1 MEARENLRGSGILLS
16 ISSLPS
22 PYGIGTLGR
31 EAYNFVDL
39 LGDLKQK
46 YWQVLPVGPT
56 IFGDS
61 PYQPSSGCAGNI
73 YFIDLDK
80 LVDEGLLEKE
90 EILGYNWG
98 TDESEIDYAAL
109 HQNRCKI
116 LQKAFERF
124 DTNAQE
130 FQDFVKKQSE
140 WLEQYALFMTLKTD
154 NLYKNWSEWSSEY
167 RNPQTVAL
175 EKYQKKNYNT
185 ITFWKFC
192 QYKFFEQ
199 WEDLKNYANSKGVYI
214 IGDISFY
221 VGYDSVDVWAERQLF
236 MMSANDTPEY
246 VAAAGPD
253 KYSESGQVWGNPMYD
268 WDAMKEDN
276 FSWWRKRMRVCRELF
291 DIVRIDHFA
300 GIVKAYAVPYGQ
312 DKSLSGKWFK
322 GPGRSAGY
330 YNGDNA
336 EEKTKMAQAMNL
348 LMPGNAFL
356 YYGEEIGMRGTAND
370 ETKRLAMRWSG
381 DSKAK
386 GMCVGPQN
394 AEETEQ
400 TYDTLD
406 KQMENPYSIYNFV
419 KQTISIRNAFP
430 EIARG
435 TNTFEKDLSNDNVCI
450 FTREYNGEK
459 AVLIFNPSKDEASVD
474 VSSLGVNDAVAML
487 QTTKKAPSYKDGT
500 AKLPAYSVLVLK

>member
-90 EILGYNWG
+90 ELLGYNWG

-154 NLYKNWSEWSSEY
+154 NLYKNWSEWPSEY
-167 RNPQTVAL
+167 RNTQTVAL
-175 EKYQKKNYNT
+175 EKYQKRNYNT

-199 WEDLKNYANSKGVYI
+199 WEDLKNYANSKGIYI

-268 WDAMKEDN
+268 WNAMKEDN

-322 GPGRSAGY
+322 GPGRRLVNAINEELEGVNVVADDYTSASLLPGVKKLLAKSGWMGTKVMMFAFD
-330 YNGDNA
+330 GDPTNEYLPHNYTDSHVVAYIGTHDNETIVGSFSDKTDYELAYLYEYLNIENKSQVPNA
-336 EEKTKMAQAMNL
+336 LIRELYHSTAELAIVQMQDILELGNEARMNYPSTVGHNWRWRMTSEPHRLDDEKIA
-348 LMPGNAFL
+348 
-356 YYGEEIGMRGTAND
+356 
-370 ETKRLAMRWSG
+370 W
-381 DSKAK
+381 
-386 GMCVGPQN
+386 
-394 AEETEQ
+394 
-400 TYDTLD
+400 
-406 KQMENPYSIYNFV
+406 
-419 KQTISIRNAFP
+419 IRN
-430 EIARG
+430 IAVVYHR
-435 TNTFEKDLSNDNVCI
+435 
-450 FTREYNGEK
+450 
-459 AVLIFNPSKDEASVD
+459 
-474 VSSLGVNDAVAML
+474 
-487 QTTKKAPSYKDGT
+487 
-500 AKLPAYSVLVLK
+500 

>member
-1 MEARENLRGSGILLS
+1 MEAKENLRGSGILLS

-109 HQNRCKI
+109 HQNRCRI

-154 NLYKNWSEWSSEY
+154 NLYKNWSEWPSEY

-253 KYSESGQVWGNPMYD
+253 KYSESGQVWGNPFDNGWYLNAFYAANGCTIFGDGTDKAAGYD
-268 WDAMKEDN
+268 FGGDKGTAVTNYIVDLFANPNFVMDNNEGSLGLAGLKDGSINAYFNGNWNYDKVKEALGEENVGVAALPTINIGGKDCQLKAFLGSKAIGVNPNCKNQEVAVKLAAFLGSEDAQLAHFKLRAQAPVNKDLATNEEIAADPVAAAMAKVSTDCSVAQPIIDMSGYWDAATPFGDAFQNGAE
-276 FSWWRKRMRVCRELF
+276 
-291 DIVRIDHFA
+291 
-300 GIVKAYAVPYGQ
+300 GQ
-312 DKSLSGKWFK
+312 ITK
-322 GPGRSAGY
+322 
-330 YNGDNA
+330 DNA
-336 EEKTKMAQAMNL
+336 AQKTEDFNTQL
-348 LMPGNAFL
+348 
-356 YYGEEIGMRGTAND
+356 ND
-370 ETKRLAMRWSG
+370 
-381 DSKAK
+381 
-386 GMCVGPQN
+386 
-394 AEETEQ
+394 
-400 TYDTLD
+400 
-406 KQMENPYSIYNFV
+406 
-419 KQTISIRNAFP
+419 
-430 EIARG
+430 
-435 TNTFEKDLSNDNVCI
+435 
-450 FTREYNGEK
+450 
-459 AVLIFNPSKDEASVD
+459 
-474 VSSLGVNDAVAML
+474 SL
-487 QTTKKAPSYKDGT
+487 K
-500 AKLPAYSVLVLK
+500 

>member
-154 NLYKNWSEWSSEY
+154 NLYKNWSPSGQASIEIRKRLRLKS
-167 RNPQTVAL
+167 T
-175 EKYQKKNYNT
+175 KKR
-185 ITFWKFC
+185 
-192 QYKFFEQ
+192 
-199 WEDLKNYANSKGVYI
+199 I
-214 IGDISFY
+214 II
-221 VGYDSVDVWAERQLF
+221 QLLF
-236 MMSANDTPEY
+236 GSSANI
-246 VAAAGPD
+246 
-253 KYSESGQVWGNPMYD
+253 
-268 WDAMKEDN
+268 N
-276 FSWWRKRMRVCRELF
+276 FS
-291 DIVRIDHFA
+291 
-300 GIVKAYAVPYGQ
+300 
-312 DKSLSGKWFK
+312 SN
-322 GPGRSAGY
+322 GRS
-330 YNGDNA
+330 
-336 EEKTKMAQAMNL
+336 
-348 LMPGNAFL
+348 
-356 YYGEEIGMRGTAND
+356 
-370 ETKRLAMRWSG
+370 
-381 DSKAK
+381 
-386 GMCVGPQN
+386 
-394 AEETEQ
+394 
-400 TYDTLD
+400 
-406 KQMENPYSIYNFV
+406 
-419 KQTISIRNAFP
+419 
-430 EIARG
+430 
-435 TNTFEKDLSNDNVCI
+435 
-450 FTREYNGEK
+450 
-459 AVLIFNPSKDEASVD
+459 
-474 VSSLGVNDAVAML
+474 
-487 QTTKKAPSYKDGT
+487 
-500 AKLPAYSVLVLK
+500 

>member
-1 MEARENLRGSGILLS
+1 METRENLRGSGILLS

-90 EILGYNWG
+90 EILEYNWG

-154 NLYKNWSEWSSEY
+154 NLYKNWSEWPSEY
-167 RNPQTVAL
+167 RNTQTVAL

-199 WEDLKNYANSKGVYI
+199 WEDLKNYANSKGIYI

-221 VGYDSVDVWAERQLF
+221 VGYDSVDVWAHPELFQLDSKGF
-236 MMSANDTPEY
+236 PTSVAGVPPDAFSDLGQRWGNPLYDWKKLEKKYRNAKGKYISFNSDQVRKMCLYTCKEGKESVVKRSFQGIALDNSKNFIITSGNDKKENKAPGSEQYIALLYKKYTSKNKYDETKKIKLETPEY
-246 VAAAGPD
+246 DEDDWMRNLVRD
-253 KYSESGQVWGNPMYD
+253 QVGTKNVVPWLEIEGIQVIGD
-268 WDAMKEDN
+268 RAL
-276 FSWWRKRMRVCRELF
+276 FSV
-291 DIVRIDHFA
+291 
-300 GIVKAYAVPYGQ
+300 GIVS
-312 DKSLSGKWFK
+312 DNLF
-322 GPGRSAGY
+322 
-330 YNGDNA
+330 GDNA
-336 EEKTKMAQAMNL
+336 KDSWRTRSFIFSRKLN
-348 LMPGNAFL
+348 
-356 YYGEEIGMRGTAND
+356 EIL
-370 ETKRLAMRWSG
+370 E
-381 DSKAK
+381 
-386 GMCVGPQN
+386 
-394 AEETEQ
+394 
-400 TYDTLD
+400 
-406 KQMENPYSIYNFV
+406 
-419 KQTISIRNAFP
+419 
-430 EIARG
+430 
-435 TNTFEKDLSNDNVCI
+435 
-450 FTREYNGEK
+450 
-459 AVLIFNPSKDEASVD
+459 
-474 VSSLGVNDAVAML
+474 
-487 QTTKKAPSYKDGT
+487 
-500 AKLPAYSVLVLK
+500 

>member
-1 MEARENLRGSGILLS
+1 METRENLRGSGILLS

-39 LGDLKQK
+39 LSDLKQK

-61 PYQPSSGCAGNI
+61 PYQPLSGFAGNI

-80 LVDEGLLEKE
+80 LADEGLLKKK

-98 TDESEIDYAAL
+98 ADESEIDYAAL
-109 HQNRCKI
+109 HQSRYKI

-130 FQDFVKKQSE
+130 FQDFVKKQSG

-154 NLYKNWSEWSSEY
+154 NLDKNWSEWSNEY
-167 RNPQTVAL
+167 RDLQTVAL
-175 EKYQKKNYNT
+175 ENYQKKNYNK
-185 ITFWKFC
+185 ITFWEFC

-199 WEDLKNYANSKGVYI
+199 WNDLKGYANSKGIYI

-221 VGYDSVDVWAERQLF
+221 VGYDSVDVWADRQLF
-236 MMSANDTPEY
+236 MMSADDTPQY

-268 WDAMKEDN
+268 WDAMKDDD
-276 FSWWRKRMRVCRELF
+276 FSWWRRRMRVSRELF

-312 DKSLSGKWFK
+312 DRSLSGKWFK
-322 GPGRSAGY
+322 GPGRRLVNAINEELDGVNVIADDYTSASLLPGVKKLLAKS
-330 YNGDNA
+330 GWMG
-336 EEKTKMAQAMNL
+336 TKVM
-348 LMPGNAFL
+348 MPVL
-356 YYGEEIGMRGTAND
+356 VRIHSS
-370 ETKRLAMRWSG
+370 LVS
-381 DSKAK
+381 
-386 GMCVGPQN
+386 
-394 AEETEQ
+394 
-400 TYDTLD
+400 
-406 KQMENPYSIYNFV
+406 
-419 KQTISIRNAFP
+419 TISDRSA
-430 EIARG
+430 
-435 TNTFEKDLSNDNVCI
+435 LV
-450 FTREYNGEK
+450 
-459 AVLIFNPSKDEASVD
+459 SVQG
-474 VSSLGVNDAVAML
+474 GV
-487 QTTKKAPSYKDGT
+487 
-500 AKLPAYSVLVLK
+500 

>member
-140 WLEQYALFMTLKTD
+140 WLEQYALFMTLKAD
-154 NLYKNWSEWSSEY
+154 NLYKNWSPSGQASIEIRKRLRLKS
-167 RNPQTVAL
+167 T
-175 EKYQKKNYNT
+175 KKR
-185 ITFWKFC
+185 
-192 QYKFFEQ
+192 
-199 WEDLKNYANSKGVYI
+199 I
-214 IGDISFY
+214 II
-221 VGYDSVDVWAERQLF
+221 QLLF
-236 MMSANDTPEY
+236 GSSANINSSSN
-246 VAAAGPD
+246 G
-253 KYSESGQVWGNPMYD
+253 
-268 WDAMKEDN
+268 
-276 FSWWRKRMRVCRELF
+276 
-291 DIVRIDHFA
+291 RI
-300 GIVKAYAVPYGQ
+300 
-312 DKSLSGKWFK
+312 
-322 GPGRSAGY
+322 
-330 YNGDNA
+330 
-336 EEKTKMAQAMNL
+336 
-348 LMPGNAFL
+348 
-356 YYGEEIGMRGTAND
+356 
-370 ETKRLAMRWSG
+370 
-381 DSKAK
+381 
-386 GMCVGPQN
+386 
-394 AEETEQ
+394 
-400 TYDTLD
+400 
-406 KQMENPYSIYNFV
+406 
-419 KQTISIRNAFP
+419 
-430 EIARG
+430 
-435 TNTFEKDLSNDNVCI
+435 
-450 FTREYNGEK
+450 
-459 AVLIFNPSKDEASVD
+459 
-474 VSSLGVNDAVAML
+474 
-487 QTTKKAPSYKDGT
+487 
-500 AKLPAYSVLVLK
+500 

>member
-1 MEARENLRGSGILLS
+1 MEAKENLRGSGILLS

-116 LQKAFERF
+116 LQK
-124 DTNAQE
+124 
-130 FQDFVKKQSE
+130 
-140 WLEQYALFMTLKTD
+140 
-154 NLYKNWSEWSSEY
+154 
-167 RNPQTVAL
+167 AL

-322 GPGRSAGY
+322 GPGRRLVNAINEELEGVNVVADDYTSASLLPGVKKLLAKSGWMGTKVMMFAFD
-330 YNGDNA
+330 GDPTNEYLPHNYTDSHVVAYIGTHDNETIVGSFSDKTDYELAYMYEYLNIENKSQVPNA
-336 EEKTKMAQAMNL
+336 LIRELYHSTAELAIVQMQDILELGNEARMNYPSTVGHNWRWRMTSKPHRLDNEKIA
-348 LMPGNAFL
+348 
-356 YYGEEIGMRGTAND
+356 
-370 ETKRLAMRWSG
+370 W
-381 DSKAK
+381 
-386 GMCVGPQN
+386 
-394 AEETEQ
+394 
-400 TYDTLD
+400 
-406 KQMENPYSIYNFV
+406 
-419 KQTISIRNAFP
+419 IRN
-430 EIARG
+430 IAVVYR
-435 TNTFEKDLSNDNVCI
+435 
-450 FTREYNGEK
+450 R
-459 AVLIFNPSKDEASVD
+459 
-474 VSSLGVNDAVAML
+474 
-487 QTTKKAPSYKDGT
+487 
-500 AKLPAYSVLVLK
+500 

>member
-1 MEARENLRGSGILLS
+1 MEAKENLRGSGILLS

-140 WLEQYALFMTLKTD
+140 WLEQYALFMTLKAD
-154 NLYKNWSEWSSEY
+154 NLYKNWSEWPSEY
-167 RNPQTVAL
+167 RNPQAVAL

-199 WEDLKNYANSKGVYI
+199 WEDLKNYANSKGIYI
-214 IGDISFY
+214 IGDASFY

-246 VAAAGPD
+246 VAAAAPD
-253 KYSESGQVWGNPMYD
+253 KYSENGQVWGNPMYD

-276 FSWWRKRMRVCRELF
+276 VSWWRKRMRV
-291 DIVRIDHFA
+291 
-300 GIVKAYAVPYGQ
+300 
-312 DKSLSGKWFK
+312 
-322 GPGRSAGY
+322 
-330 YNGDNA
+330 
-336 EEKTKMAQAMNL
+336 
-348 LMPGNAFL
+348 
-356 YYGEEIGMRGTAND
+356 
-370 ETKRLAMRWSG
+370 
-381 DSKAK
+381 
-386 GMCVGPQN
+386 
-394 AEETEQ
+394 
-400 TYDTLD
+400 
-406 KQMENPYSIYNFV
+406 
-419 KQTISIRNAFP
+419 
-430 EIARG
+430 
-435 TNTFEKDLSNDNVCI
+435 
-450 FTREYNGEK
+450 
-459 AVLIFNPSKDEASVD
+459 
-474 VSSLGVNDAVAML
+474 
-487 QTTKKAPSYKDGT
+487 
-500 AKLPAYSVLVLK
+500 